1 MAAHSDTGTTAD
13 PRTGAPRPPAATAE
27 ATAGRPP
34 AWLTETPP
42 LALRVI
48 PFVLL
53 GLSVLIGWGL
63 SPELIEPE
71 RMRQSYLPTLVL
83 LAFRIA
89 LEVVHNRVRS
99 ATPRSPPAMCCMR
112 SPWWPAWH

>member
-1 MAAHSDTGTTAD
+1 MAAHRDTGTTAD
-13 PRTGAPRPPAATAE
+13 PRTGAPRRPVPPAATAE

-63 SPELIEPE
+63 SPVLIEPE

-83 LAFRIA
+83 LAVRIA
-89 LEVVHNRVRS
+89 L
-99 ATPRSPPAMCCMR
+99 
-112 SPWWPAWH
+112 